1 MKLTKKGLFLDNI
14 EEYSIIDGNKYIHL
28 LHHDNKSGT
37 VYFKDSDDPN
47 TYVYH
52 SSNCWSKLYLLNTVF
67 KNLSRYEFCV
77 IESNNGSSQIFKFAQ
92 NINPFKAKF
101 EDVSHANIT
110 PISNISSSY
119 GGMYLRAN
127 SNDNSHKDGD
137 ELGKYNFFTFNNSN
151 RGNWWGTMTCHIYY
165 GGIPGYNNIINL
177 GSQDIYLKSDMVQI
191 LEKNFMFSKEIYEI

>member
-28 LHHDNKSGT
+28 LHHDNKSGA
-37 VYFKDSDDPN
+37 VFFNDNDDPN

-52 SSNCWSKLYLLNTVF
+52 SNNCWSKLYLLNTVF

-77 IESNNGSSQIFKFAQ
+77 IESNNGSSQTFKFAQ

-137 ELGKYNFFTFNNSN
+137 ELGKYNFFTFNNSI
-151 RGNWWGTMTCHIYY
+151 RGNWWGTMTCHIHY